1 MSTDSTELTFVRC
14 PSCRSLVPA
23 ISTRCRM
30 CGATLEATATA
41 EGDDQEP
48 RKSGRVRQRTM
59 SESSSEMTSAVGQVR
74 ENAVLEPVKPT
85 SSTPAPQATKP
96 QVEQDD
102 DPLSE
107 YIEEDD
113 LMEEEEEE
121 EPISAA
127 SIKAPSEP
135 SRTVASLFDE
145 ADDDE
150 EEDDLADLD
159 LDDPLAAFTEA
170 PAPVEPPPVARPVAA
185 SSARE
190 ETESITVS
198 SNDRSRRAIEMD
210 AADSGA
216 EDGADSP
223 SMQAKQRPE
232 QERPRAQTP
241 PPRPQQPE
249 QRPRAEAKPQSAPPQ
264 QMRQQ
269 PTAPQQ
275 SSRPTPPPAQ
285 PRQQH
290 QGQHS
295 SNGPG
300 RSGAGAEKPQ
310 QAHQAA
316 ERRAATP
323 TPPAPAREEGRM
335 QQSSRGDSRP
345 DQSAQQQGSQQRPA
359 RMEPPAVQRAQPATA
374 SGVGAAPAAFKPG
387 VATAEAQAG
396 RLFGWLVNYT
406 DPNGAAVE
414 IREGKFFISR
424 KSVKPSD
431 LVIDDHTI
439 SAPHALLNVSASG
452 GLLVQDLMSERGVH
466 VRRKGSDT
474 YRREEEVVTVT
485 HGDWLRLGDVEF
497 LVSLIAHPG
506 EQ

>member
-74 ENAVLEPVKPT
+74 ENAVPEPTKPT

-107 YIEEDD
+107 YIEEDE
-113 LMEEEEEE
+113 LIEEGEEEEL
-121 EPISAA
+121 ISSA
-127 SIKAPSEP
+127 STKAPSEQ

-145 ADDDE
+145 ADDDDE

-170 PAPVEPPPVARPVAA
+170 PAPVEPPPVARPVPA
-185 SSARE
+185 SVARE
-190 ETESITVS
+190 EAESMAVP

-210 AADSGA
+210 PLDSRA
-216 EDGADSP
+216 EDGVDSP
-223 SMQAKQRPE
+223 SVQAKQRPE
-232 QERPRAQTP
+232 QERPRVQTP

-249 QRPRAEAKPQSAPPQ
+249 QRPRAEAKPQPAPPQ
-264 QMRQQ
+264 
-269 PTAPQQ
+269 
-275 SSRPTPPPAQ
+275 SGRPTSPPAQ
-285 PRQQH
+285 PR

-310 QAHQAA
+310 QMPQQAS

-323 TPPAPAREEGRM
+323 TPPAPAREEGRV

-345 DQSAQQQGSQQRPA
+345 GQGAQQQGSQQRPA
-359 RMEPPAVQRAQPATA
+359 RMEPPTAQRAQPAVA
-374 SGVGAAPAAFKPG
+374 SGVGAATTAFKPG
-387 VATAEAQAG
+387 VATAEMQAG

-406 DPNGAAVE
+406 DSNGAAVE
-414 IREGKFFISR
+414 IREGKFFISS
-424 KSVKPSD
+424 KSVKPND
-431 LVIDDHTI
+431 LVIDDPTI

-485 HGDWLRLGDVEF
+485 HGDWLRFGDVEF